1 LAAAQGIDVL
11 NLVKSVDQRT
21 AERQQAM
28 GQQQQ
33 MMQMQQLP
41 DMLKAPMADPS
52 KNPNA
57 EEAVA
62 QYLGS
67 QQSAP
72 PMQ

>member
-1 LAAAQGIDVL
+1 
-11 NLVKSVDQRT
+11 
-21 AERQQAM
+21 M

-41 DMLKAPMADPS
+41 DMLKVPMADPS